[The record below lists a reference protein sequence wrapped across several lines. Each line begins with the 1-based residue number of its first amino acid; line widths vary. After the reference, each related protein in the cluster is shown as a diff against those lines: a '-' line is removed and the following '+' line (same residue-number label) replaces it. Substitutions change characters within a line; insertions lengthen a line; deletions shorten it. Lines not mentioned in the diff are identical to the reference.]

1 MRYRT
6 VGVVAV
12 ILLLV
17 SAGSVEAQ
25 TYDWPRKVVIT
36 NDDGIDDDGL
46 NALAKAFATKAE
58 TFVIAPMQNRSGS
71 TNYASAI
78 ATRSLTVERRDL
90 GPGITAYAVDG
101 YPADA
106 VVFALAGLLA
116 GDPPDLVISG
126 INNGTNFSDEAYL
139 SGTVGAARMAAF
151 AGIPAIAV
159 SGHNNEPETLAAIA
173 RWAIEFS
180 RTRLV
185 RELEPRQY
193 LTVSVPRVSL
203 SEIAGVEIV
212 RRGPWPHSV
221 SLEPDP
227 EAASRP
233 GQEVWRL
240 QFSTQAVV
248 SPPGT
253 DVQALSE
260 NRIAIVPMR
269 FDEHDYVLL
278 ERLLASGVEL
288 PAWPPNGAPR

>member
-1 MRYRT
+1 MKCRA
-6 VGVVAV
+6 AV
-12 ILLLV
+12 ILPVLLLLIGAA
-17 SAGSVEAQ
+17 SLEGQ
-25 TYDWPRKVVIT
+25 TSDWPRKVVIT

-46 NALAKAFATKAE
+46 NALAKAFATEAE

-78 ATRSLTVERRDL
+78 ATRRLTVEQRDL

-126 INNGTNFSDEAYL
+126 INTGTNFSDEAYL

-151 AGIPAIAV
+151 GGIPAIAV
-159 SGHNNEPETLAAIA
+159 SGHNNEPATLGAIA
-173 RWAIEFS
+173 RWVIEFS

-212 RRGPWPHSV
+212 RRGPWPYSV

-227 EAASRP
+227 EAASRS

-240 QFSTQAVV
+240 QFSAQAVA

-269 FDEHDYVLL
+269 VDEHDYVLL
-278 ERLLASGVEL
+278 ERLLASGVDL
-288 PAWPPNGAPR
+288 PAWPPNGQPR

>member
-1 MRYRT
+1 MRYRPT
-6 VGVVAV
+6 SALAVA
-12 ILLLV
+12 LLLAIV
-17 SAGSVEAQ
+17 ASAEGQ
-25 TYDWPRKVVIT
+25 TDDWPRKVVIT

-46 NALAKAFATKAE
+46 RALAKAFAAEAE
-58 TFVIAPMQNRSGS
+58 TFVIAPMENRSGS
-71 TNYASAI
+71 TNYVSAI

-106 VVFALAGLLA
+106 VMFAIAGLLA

-151 AGIPAIAV
+151 AGLPAIAV
-159 SGHNNEPETLAAIA
+159 SGHNDEPETLAAIA
-173 RWAIEFS
+173 RWVIEFS

-193 LTVSVPRVSL
+193 LTVSVPRVPL

-212 RRGPWPHSV
+212 RRGPWPYSV
-221 SLEPDP
+221 SLEPDA

-240 QFSTQAVV
+240 QFSAREVG

-253 DVQALSE
+253 DVQALGE

-269 FDEHDYVLL
+269 VDEHDYVLL
-278 ERLLASGVEL
+278 ERLLASGVDL
-288 PAWPPNGAPR
+288 PAWPPNGEPR

>member
-1 MRYRT
+1 MKYRP
-6 VGVVAV
+6 AV
-12 ILLLV
+12 ILTVLLLLV
-17 SAGSVEAQ
+17 GQASLEGQ
-25 TYDWPRKVVIT
+25 TNDWPRKVVIT
-36 NDDGIDDDGL
+36 NDDGINDDGL
-46 NALAKAFATKAE
+46 NALAKAFATDAE
-58 TFVIAPMQNRSGS
+58 TFVIAPMENRSGS

-101 YPADA
+101 FPADA
-106 VVFALAGLLA
+106 VMFAIAGLLA

-159 SGHNNEPETLAAIA
+159 SGHNDEPETLAAIS
-173 RWAIEFS
+173 RWVIEFS

-212 RRGPWPHSV
+212 RRGPWPYSV

-227 EAASRP
+227 EAASRS

-240 QFSTQAVV
+240 RFSAQAVA

-253 DVQALSE
+253 DVQALGE

-269 FDEHDYVLL
+269 VDEHDYVLL
-278 ERLLASGVEL
+278 ERLLAAGADL
-288 PAWPPNGAPR
+288 PAWPPNRKPR

>member
-46 NALAKAFATKAE
+46 NALAKAFAAEAE
-58 TFVIAPMQNRSGS
+58 TFVIVPMENRSGS
-71 TNYASAI
+71 TNYVSAI
-78 ATRSLTVERRDL
+78 ATRSLTVQRRDL
-90 GPGITAYAVDG
+90 GDGITAYAVDG

-106 VVFALAGLLA
+106 VVSAIAVLLA
-116 GDPPDLVISG
+116 DDPPDLVISG
-126 INNGTNFSDEAYL
+126 INNGPNLSDDAYL

-173 RWAIEFS
+173 RWVIALA

-193 LTVSVPRVSL
+193 LTVSVPQVSL

-212 RRGPWPHSV
+212 RRGPWPYSV
-221 SLEPDP
+221 SLEPDT
-227 EAASRP
+227 EFAGQP
-233 GQEVWRL
+233 GREVWRL
-240 QFSTQAVV
+240 RFSARSVAP
-248 SPPGT
+248 PPGT
-253 DVQALSE
+253 DLHALGE

-269 FDEHDYVLL
+269 VDEHDYGLL
-278 ERLLASGVEL
+278 ERLLAAGTEL
-288 PAWPPNGAPR
+288 PAWPPDGSPR

>member
-1 MRYRT
+1 MRYRAPSFLA
-6 VGVVAV
+6 VV
-12 ILLLV
+12 LLLV
-17 SAGSVEAQ
+17 TAGSAESQ
-25 TYDWPRKVVIT
+25 MSDWPRKVVIT

-46 NALAKAFATKAE
+46 NALAKAFAAEAE
-58 TFVIAPMQNRSGS
+58 TFVIAPMENRSGS
-71 TNYASAI
+71 TNYVSAI
-78 ATRSLTVERRDL
+78 ATRSLMVQRREL
-90 GPGITAYAVDG
+90 GNGITAYAVDG

-116 GDPPDLVISG
+116 DDPPDLVISG
-126 INNGTNFSDEAYL
+126 INNGPNLSDDAYL

-173 RWAIEFS
+173 RWVIALA

-193 LTVSVPRVSL
+193 LTVSVPQVSL

-212 RRGPWPHSV
+212 RRGPWPYSV
-221 SLEPDP
+221 SLEPDS
-227 EAASRP
+227 EFGGQP

-240 QFSTQAVV
+240 RFSSRPITP
-248 SPPGT
+248 PPGT
-253 DVQALSE
+253 DIHALGE

-269 FDEHDYVLL
+269 VDEHDYDLL
-278 ERLLASGVEL
+278 DRLLADGTEL
-288 PAWPPNGAPR
+288 PAWPPDGNPR